1 MLGLLILGI
10 ILHQYLWGN
19 SAPEDTVQVS
29 QTETVQCA
37 GQVPNT
43 EDKTSTMVIFQ
54 DDRMEMIFLPG
65 HLCFQWR
72 FNGLVH

>member
-10 ILHQYLWGN
+10 ILHQYFWGN

-43 EDKTSTMVIFQ
+43 EDKTSTIEWATFLISELFQ
-54 DDRMEMIFLPG
+54 AGMNVCHTQE
-65 HLCFQWR
+65 Q
-72 FNGLVH
+72 